1 MADKDETTRR
11 PSSSIGGF
19 LRNITPSR
27 MRPSFSRKSESGSSG
42 NSADPS
48 PQRESRSG
56 SFMKRVSGAA
66 VTKQKKRNVITNR
79 TDEDYDDFHKVVVN
93 KSEEHKASI
102 LKALQGHFLFQDLAP
117 SSLRDLVDVMKPR
130 THGPTE
136 DVVTQGALGE
146 EFFVMV
152 NGTAEVLI
160 EGVGKVHQYENVGAF
175 GELALMYSAPRAATI
190 RTVTKCDLYTLD
202 LRTFRF
208 VLAQANESGLMARVN
223 FLRKVKLLQGLGDN
237 QITRIAGALTEET
250 FKDGTYII
258 KQGDMGDA
266 FYIINH
272 GNVKCTATKDNGSET
287 DLITLKDGDYFGEMA
302 LMLDEPRHANCIAV
316 NGEAVC
322 FKLSKVDFLSMFG
335 PLQAL
340 LEKQMRL
347 RILKSVPLLAM
358 LSDDELSKVAKAM
371 RVQMFNPGSS
381 IIKEGES
388 GSRFY
393 IINDGVVS
401 VTQNKKGVETELA
414 QLKEN
419 DYFGERALIKNE
431 PRKAS
436 VSAVTAVEL
445 LVLEQKWFQQLLLP
459 SAQGSIEDEMK
470 RREDKR
476 AMSASAKASGASQG
490 AADAAG
496 SNVGGGGGSAAAAAS
511 KPQKAKPKFEELK
524 FFGVIGTGTFGRVKL
539 VQQAGTDRVMA
550 LKCMAKHQIVS
561 SHQEKNILN
570 EKNILDECSHPFVL
584 EQVATYQSPDEL
596 FILMEIIQGGELWSY
611 IYEKTDVIARSP
623 LGGFVEPVAQF
634 YAACVISAF
643 GYIHS
648 LGCAYRDLKPENLLM
663 DATGYIK
670 IIDFGF
676 AKHIPFE
683 KRGKMH
689 QKSFTLCGTPEYLSP
704 ELVLSKGHDK
714 SADYWALG
722 CLVYE
727 LLCGRTPFAHDNHQ
741 EVFKR
746 ILQSAK
752 YLRCPSKMNPSVTD
766 LISKLLTPNATM
778 RLGNLEGNTDDI
790 KEHPWFKDVSF
801 EWARLDKRGYK
812 APYLPKIKDPL
823 DTSNFDDYPEDE
835 PVKSYKG
842 NQEIFKSF

>member
-1 MADKDETTRR
+1 
-11 PSSSIGGF
+11 
-19 LRNITPSR
+19 
-27 MRPSFSRKSESGSSG
+27 
-42 NSADPS
+42 
-48 PQRESRSG
+48 
-56 SFMKRVSGAA
+56 MKRVSGGA

-93 KSEEHKASI
+93 KSEEHKGSI
-102 LKALQGHFLFQDLAP
+102 LKALQAHFLFQDLAP

-130 THGPTE
+130 VHKASE
-136 DVVTQGALGE
+136 DIIKQGAMGE
-146 EFFVMV
+146 EFFVLV
-152 NGTAEVLI
+152 SGTAEVLI

-190 RTVTKCDLYTLD
+190 RTVTKCELYTLD

-250 FKDGTYII
+250 FTDGTYII

-272 GNVKCTATKDNGSET
+272 GNVKCTATKDNGTET

-316 NGEAVC
+316 NGDAVC
-322 FKLSKVDFLSMFG
+322 FKLSKSDFLSMFG

-358 LSDDELSKVAKAM
+358 LSDDELGKVAKAM
-371 RVQMFNPGSS
+371 RVQMFNPGSA

-393 IINDGVVS
+393 IINDGVVA
-401 VTQNKKGVETELA
+401 VTQNRKGVEVELA

-436 VSAVTAVEL
+436 VTAVTAVEL

-470 RREDKR
+470 RREDI
-476 AMSASAKASGASQG
+476 KAHSVNAGSVATPSSGA
-490 AADAAG
+490 AAD
-496 SNVGGGGGSAAAAAS
+496 GSAAAPAAAS
-511 KPQKAKPKFEELK
+511 EAASLRPQKPKPKFEDLK
-524 FFGVIGTGTFGRVKL
+524 FYGVIGTGTFGRVKL
-539 VQQAGTDRVMA
+539 VQDKNTLRVMA

-570 EKNILDECSHPFVL
+570 EKNILDECMHPFIL

-596 FILMEIIQGGELWSY
+596 FILMEIIQVHTSQLLSSSFS
-611 IYEKTDVIARSP
+611 I
-623 LGGFVEPVAQF
+623 FVSLFNATPF
-634 YAACVISAF
+634 LSIFFACVDAF
-643 GYIHS
+643 FSH
-648 LGCAYRDLKPENLLM
+648 AYV
-663 DATGYIK
+663 I
-670 IIDFGF
+670 
-676 AKHIPFE
+676 
-683 KRGKMH
+683 
-689 QKSFTLCGTPEYLSP
+689 
-704 ELVLSKGHDK
+704 
-714 SADYWALG
+714 
-722 CLVYE
+722 
-727 LLCGRTPFAHDNHQ
+727 
-741 EVFKR
+741 
-746 ILQSAK
+746 
-752 YLRCPSKMNPSVTD
+752 
-766 LISKLLTPNATM
+766 
-778 RLGNLEGNTDDI
+778 
-790 KEHPWFKDVSF
+790 
-801 EWARLDKRGYK
+801 
-812 APYLPKIKDPL
+812 
-823 DTSNFDDYPEDE
+823 
-835 PVKSYKG
+835 
-842 NQEIFKSF
+842 